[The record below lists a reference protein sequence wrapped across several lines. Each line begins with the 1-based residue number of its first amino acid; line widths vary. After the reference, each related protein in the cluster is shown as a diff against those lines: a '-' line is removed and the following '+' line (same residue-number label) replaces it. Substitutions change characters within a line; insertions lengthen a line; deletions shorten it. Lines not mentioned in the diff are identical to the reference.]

1 MALPSH
7 ATTLPAPRA
16 PGSYRVAIVCSGNIC
31 RSPVA
36 DVVLNDKL
44 AEAGLASTV
53 TADSFGTGGWHVGE
67 AMDQRSAASLVSAG
81 YDGSRHR
88 ARQYGAAQVAAYD
101 LVLAMDAGHFR
112 DLGALG
118 VPTDRLRLFR
128 DFDPEAVGGSD
139 GDVPDPFYGGPEG
152 FVEVLEIVERT
163 AEALVDAVRD
173 LPLEAPAS

>member
-1 MALPSH
+1 MNLPSH
-7 ATTLPAPRA
+7 ATTVPAPRTA
-16 PGSYRVAIVCSGNIC
+16 GSYRVAIVCSGNIC

-44 AEAGLASTV
+44 AEAGLGSPV
-53 TADSFGTGGWHVGE
+53 IVDSFGTGGWHVGE
-67 AMDQRSAASLVSAG
+67 SMDRRSAQSLVTAG

-118 VPTDRLRLFR
+118 VPADRLRLFR
-128 DFDPEAVGGSD
+128 DFDPQPGD

-152 FVEVLEIVERT
+152 FREVLEIVERT
-163 AEALVDAVRD
+163 ADALVGAVRD
-173 LPLEAPAS
+173 LPLEAASS

>member
-1 MALPSH
+1 MGLPSH
-7 ATTLPAPRA
+7 TTTVPTPRA
-16 PGSYRVAIVCSGNIC
+16 AGRYRVAIVCSGNIC

-44 AEAGLASTV
+44 AEAGLAATV

-88 ARQYGAAQVAAYD
+88 ARQYGAPQVSAYD

-112 DLGALG
+112 DLGTLG
-118 VPTDRLRLFR
+118 VPADRLRLFR
-128 DFDPEAVGGSD
+128 DFDPEPGD

-152 FVEVLEIVERT
+152 FREVLEIVERT
-163 AEALVDAVRD
+163 ADALVDAVRD
-173 LPLEAPAS
+173 LPLEAGSS